1 MVFGIS
7 ENQYGQQ
14 CRVDRHV
21 QPDCGH
27 SIHNSGNVLGQV
39 MECLRYHNC
48 TCGLSKI
55 GCAPNDLRTRDYPLQ
70 HTFPL
75 YFGTWYSV
83 HVIHAPDTPNSMNY
97 TSTSLNPHRHQAQA
111 HKHTKPILC
120 HWHFNTIEIGIQKA
134 GGWKW
139 TMEIHTGYFILFSA
153 STGPDVCTCSH
164 WSGSSL
170 TRCLQAAM
178 VNCTHSRIHS
188 VPQYRA
194 SERDSGL
201 SMVKP
206 VYCRLPSDVSVV

>member
-1 MVFGIS
+1 
-7 ENQYGQQ
+7 
-14 CRVDRHV
+14 
-21 QPDCGH
+21 
-27 SIHNSGNVLGQV
+27 

-97 TSTSLNPHRHQAQA
+97 TSTSLNPHRHQYTSTQA
-111 HKHTKPILC
+111 HETHSVPLALE
-120 HWHFNTIEIGIQKA
+120 HNRNRDPESRWLEMDNGNPHGVF
-134 GGWKW
+134 
-139 TMEIHTGYFILFSA
+139 HVLSV
-153 STGPDVCTCSH
+153 STGPDICTCSH

-178 VNCTHSRIHS
+178 INCTHSRIHS
-188 VPQYRA
+188 VPRYRA